1 MSWRKGGED
10 ITILKERQSPCRK
23 VKSFT
28 VTRYI
33 EHEGEM
39 KHEKQH
45 FAYFSY
51 SLSLCFITVE
61 GKKIKQSTRTRSKV
75 WKATVLVL
83 NTKQEVLC
91 SNQTPLLPTLF
102 WSQIRS
108 SISRSLMSNNKRRTL
123 FSVKVYLQHRKI
135 SIQQW
140 EDRNQKIHALFKTQ
154 TEGTYRNT
162 NNLQQ
167 TLYLL
172 IVLFQVPPI
181 VSYSFKRHKLKKY
194 NQNTQP
200 ILTSLPSP
208 KNSHPT

>member
-1 MSWRKGGED
+1 MKGKWSMKSN
-10 ITILKERQSPCRK
+10 IWPTFHTVLVSVLPHWKE
-23 VKSFT
+23 
-28 VTRYI
+28 
-33 EHEGEM
+33 
-39 KHEKQH
+39 
-45 FAYFSY
+45 
-51 SLSLCFITVE
+51 
-61 GKKIKQSTRTRSKV
+61 KKIKQSTRTRSKV

-135 SIQQW
+135 SIQHW

-154 TEGTYRNT
+154 TEGTHRNT

-194 NQNTQP
+194 NQKTQP
-200 ILTSLPSP
+200 ILTPLPSR